1 MVQNPD
7 SNARGMSPIRKLV
20 LSAIVLIFV
29 GSILLRF
36 SLGSDAPQGGPAGS
50 TGLAPSSAAPSGSE
64 GGAGSRVAEFL
75 PYFTEGSFCALIGFA
90 LGFASRKVVKVGLVL
105 LGLFSAAVF
114 GLSAADV
121 VQVDWSKATELM
133 NGLILNLREAAGW
146 ADSAVQHLPSAG
158 AFLGGYL
165 FGYRRG

>member
-1 MVQNPD
+1 MVQNSD
-7 SNARGMSPIRKLV
+7 SNPRGMSPIRKLV
-20 LSAIVLIFV
+20 LAAIVLIFV

-36 SLGSDAPQGGPAGS
+36 SMGSGSSQGGPAGS
-50 TGLAPSSAAPSGSE
+50 SGLVPSGLAPGASQEGASA
-64 GGAGSRVAEFL
+64 RVAEFL

-90 LGFASRKVVKVGLVL
+90 LGFTSKKVVKVGLVL
-105 LGLFSAAVF
+105 LGLFAAAVF
-114 GLSAADV
+114 GLSAAGV

-146 ADSAVQHLPSAG
+146 ADSAIQHLPSAG
-158 AFLGGYL
+158 GFLGGYL